1 MSFHAL
7 AWAVDQKID
16 TASEKLVLLIMA
28 NFANHINE
36 VYPSAETLMEK
47 TSLDRKTVIKARQS
61 LVQKGFLIDTGK
73 RMGRT
78 GQCVIYRLT
87 CDELKAPK
95 NGSLDESIKP
105 PNFPIE
111 SLPKTVPEPI
121 IGTYKNK
128 ITTLSWDKLTD
139 PEEISKKDESKAFW
153 DQAVSILISLGVAKP
168 TAQSFTGRCLKM
180 AEKDFQKVLDAMQL
194 AVDNQISDP
203 IPYIITILGGR
214 KKKPKKQ
221 QEMENVLEFLRKSR
235 EERLRQADDAGGFD
249 GDGDPMLPVPPDD
262 ELGSLHEGGDQSFGG
277 SVTRRS
283 AKTSRPKGGHL
294 GKVQVPSIDSGVVG
308 YGEAAQPDDF

>member
-7 AWAVDQKID
+7 AWAVDQKIE
-16 TASEKLVLLIMA
+16 TASEKLVLLILA
-28 NFANHINE
+28 NYANHNNE

-61 LVQKGFLIDTGK
+61 LVQKGYLVDTGK
-73 RMGRT
+73 KTGRT
-78 GQCVIYRLT
+78 GQSVIYRLT
-87 CDELKAPK
+87 CDELKPPK
-95 NGSLDESIKP
+95 NGTLYESIKS

-139 PEEISKKDESKAFW
+139 PEETSKADESKAFW
-153 DQAVSILISLGVAKP
+153 DQAVALLISLGVAKA

-180 AEKDFQKVLDAMQL
+180 ADKDYKKVLDALQL
-194 AVDNQISDP
+194 AVDNSVSDP

-214 KKKPKKQ
+214 KKPSRKQ
-221 QEMENVLEFLRKSR
+221 QEMNNALEFLRKSR
-235 EERLRQADDAGGFD
+235 EERLRQEDDAGGFD
-249 GDGDPMLPVPPDD
+249 GDGGAMLPESSDKQS
-262 ELGSLHEGGDQSFGG
+262 GSLHETSDQSFGRDSAG
-277 SVTRRS
+277 SP
-283 AKTSRPKGGHL
+283 AKTRGSKGGYL
-294 GKVQVPSIDSGVVG
+294 GKMQIPPIHCGIVRFSEVTQS
-308 YGEAAQPDDF
+308 DDF

>member
-1 MSFHAL
+1 MSDFARTWAWNQKNLTMTQKMVLMGLADFH
-7 AWAVDQKID
+7 
-16 TASEKLVLLIMA
+16 TEKLGCFPSYQRIATLIG
-28 NFANHINE
+28 
-36 VYPSAETLMEK
+36 
-47 TSLDRKTVIKARQS
+47 TSRRTVI
-61 LVQKGFLIDTGK
+61 
-73 RMGRT
+73 RT
-78 GQCVIYRLT
+78 I
-87 CDELKAPK
+87 DELVGLKLISKETRTAE
-95 NGSLDESIKP
+95 GGRSTSCCYVFHFTAIQP
-105 PNFPIE
+105 PVGCQIVTPDGDKMSPLE
-111 SLPKTVPEPI
+111 QEYKD
-121 IGTYKNK
+121 KNK

-235 EERLRQADDAGGFD
+235 EERLRQEDDAGGFD